1 MVQCAKGV
9 AMNIDDQSAIDSWRR
24 RNGLVSK
31 IYIGKKLIQFSVIGS
46 VLNYAVG

>member
-46 VLNYAVG
+46 ALNYAVG